1 MKMTLP
7 AVLTG
12 AVLLIVACPTAA
24 NAQTTRPSSA
34 GASSMPHKIGLVD
47 VGYIFD
53 NYQKL
58 KDRRAALQAEI
69 EASANDPEIAGIKQ
83 QIESLQAQL
92 EKVTKGSDKAVEL
105 EQQLIELNAK
115 GQARLASLKR
125 EFMRKEVNMYKE
137 VYDEVARMVEHYAT
151 AKHYTLVLRYQRGPV
166 GEEANVKDPRQMM
179 NRVNQLVV
187 YHQSGDDMTDPIL
200 EWMNGQYAKA
210 GGQPAT
216 SPTGRTA
223 AGSTGASRN

>member
-12 AVLLIVACPTAA
+12 AILLAVACPTPAS
-24 NAQTTRPSSA
+24 AQSPRSTSA
-34 GASSMPHKIGLVD
+34 GASSTPHKVGLVD

-53 NYQKL
+53 NYKKL
-58 KDRRAALQAEI
+58 EDRRAALQAEI

-92 EKVTKGSDKAVEL
+92 EKMTKGSDKAAEI
-105 EQQLIELNAK
+105 EQQLIEFNAK

-125 EFMRKEVNMYKE
+125 EFMRKEVNMYKD
-137 VYDEVARMVEHYAT
+137 VYDEVSRMVEHYAT

-166 GEEANVKDPRQMM
+166 GEDANVQDPRQMM
-179 NRVNQLVV
+179 NQVNQLVV

-210 GGQPAT
+210 GGQPAAGPT
-216 SPTGRTA
+216 ERSAASP
-223 AGSTGASRN
+223 AGPSRN